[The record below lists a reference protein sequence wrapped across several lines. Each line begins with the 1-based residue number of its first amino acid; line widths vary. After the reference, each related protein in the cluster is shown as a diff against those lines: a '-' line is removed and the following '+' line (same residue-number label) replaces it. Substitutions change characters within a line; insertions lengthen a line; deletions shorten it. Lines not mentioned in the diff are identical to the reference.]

1 MRFIVT
7 SKRSDDLAVEWV
19 MTHSGDHDEDR
30 KFLSDYVKDGLLEYY
45 PQIKPYLIDNQEE
58 YNDKL
63 ITAYGG
69 MPYGGFI
76 IEVND
81 IEKFTKLCY
90 DITYGIGG
98 PFPSTCIVSM
108 NNELLGKPIGMLT
121 IY

>member
-30 KFLSDYVKDGLLEYY
+30 KFLSDYVKDGLLGYY

-69 MPYGGFI
+69 MPYG
-76 IEVND
+76 D
-81 IEKFTKLCY
+81 LSLK
-90 DITYGIGG
+90 
-98 PFPSTCIVSM
+98 
-108 NNELLGKPIGMLT
+108 
-121 IY
+121 